1 MKNKTIFF
9 NRWQSTGRL
18 DAHLAKSLLPID
30 YLTFLNVIYP
40 NVTPFIWLYLIKTLV
55 ISNHSS
61 GPR

>member
-1 MKNKTIFF
+1 MKNNTIFF

-40 NVTPFIWLYLIKTLV
+40 NVTPFIWLYLIKTPC
-55 ISNHSS
+55 HF
-61 GPR
+61 